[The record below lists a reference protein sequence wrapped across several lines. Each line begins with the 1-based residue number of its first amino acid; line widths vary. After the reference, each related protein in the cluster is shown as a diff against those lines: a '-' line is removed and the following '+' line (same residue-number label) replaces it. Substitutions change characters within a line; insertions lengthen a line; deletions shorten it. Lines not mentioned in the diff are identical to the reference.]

1 MTVAEV
7 GHVGEQHA
15 LLATRR
21 AAPTMTSFS
30 SIDPP
35 PVVGLL
41 LALGIGL
48 LIGLERERRKGAG
61 PDRRAAG
68 IRSFALVA
76 VGGAL
81 AQLLSE
87 PGLVAVGG
95 LLVASLAAVS
105 HFKSRSSD
113 PGLTTELALFV
124 TYLVGALVATQP
136 LLGTACGVALA
147 LLMNTRTRLHRFAT
161 HALTEQELHDG
172 LLLCAAALIV
182 LPLIPDRP
190 VAWLGEINPRPLAA
204 IAVLI
209 LALQAVSHVAV
220 RSLGPR
226 LGLVAA
232 GFFAGFASSTAAIA
246 SLGRQ
251 ARTQP
256 ERAALLAAGAAWS
269 TAATWVLAMLM
280 AAALSIEAAFALAP
294 VAVAGLGCTLAA
306 CAGLL
311 ARAPTDPMKDVG
323 STLGQGGAIRIREAI
338 AMASMLFMITLLV
351 SYSQRWFGQAGLMLS
366 VALAGLADAHSSVAS
381 LGALFAAGR
390 LPRADLI
397 LGVLLA
403 ITANSGTRLV
413 VALAAG
419 GWTSGCRVGAALASG
434 LTGAWAAW
442 AWWP

>member
-1 MTVAEV
+1 
-7 GHVGEQHA
+7 
-15 LLATRR
+15 
-21 AAPTMTSFS
+21 MTSFS
-30 SIDPP
+30 SIDPS

-48 LIGLERERRKGAG
+48 LIGLERERRKGEG

-81 AQLLSE
+81 ARLLPE

-95 LLVASLAAVS
+95 LLVAGLAAIS
-105 HFKSRSSD
+105 HFKSRSGD
-113 PGLTTELALFV
+113 PGLTSELALFV
-124 TYLVGALVATQP
+124 TYLVGVLVATEP

-147 LLMNTRTRLHRFAT
+147 LLLNTRTRLHRFAT
-161 HALTEQELHDG
+161 HVLTEQELHDG

-182 LPLIPDRP
+182 LPLVPDRP
-190 VAWLGEINPRPLAA
+190 VTWLGEINPRPLAA

-220 RSLGPR
+220 RWLGPR
-226 LGLVAA
+226 VGLSAA

-251 ARTQP
+251 ARTRP
-256 ERAALLAAGAAWS
+256 ERSGLLAAGAAWS

-280 AAALSIEAAFALAP
+280 AAALSFEAAYALAP
-294 VAVAGLGCTLAA
+294 IAVAGLACTTAA

-311 ARAPTDPMKDVG
+311 AWVPAG
-323 STLGQGGAIRIREAI
+323 SENDQESPLGQGGAIRIYEAV
-338 AMASMLFMITLLV
+338 ALASMLFVITLLV
-351 SYSQRWFGQAGLMLS
+351 SYSQRWFGHAGLMLS
-366 VALAGLADAHSSVAS
+366 VTVAGLADAHASVAS
-381 LGALFAAGR
+381 LAALFTAGR
-390 LPRADLI
+390 VPRADLV

-413 VALAAG
+413 VALVAG
-419 GWTSGCRVGAALASG
+419 GRAVGMRVGAALAFG
-434 LTGAWAAW
+434 LAGAWAAW

>member
-1 MTVAEV
+1 
-7 GHVGEQHA
+7 
-15 LLATRR
+15 
-21 AAPTMTSFS
+21 MTSFS
-30 SIDPP
+30 SIDPS

-48 LIGLERERRKGAG
+48 LIGLERERRKGEG

-81 AQLLSE
+81 ARLLSE

-95 LLVASLAAVS
+95 LLVAGLAAIS
-105 HFKSRSSD
+105 HFKSRSGD
-113 PGLTTELALFV
+113 PGLTSELALFV
-124 TYLVGALVATQP
+124 TYLVGVLVATEP

-147 LLMNTRTRLHRFAT
+147 LLLNTRTRLHRFAT
-161 HALTEQELHDG
+161 HVLTEQELHDG

-182 LPLIPDRP
+182 LPLVPDRP
-190 VAWLGEINPRPLAA
+190 VTWLGEINPRPLAA

-220 RSLGPR
+220 RWLGPR
-226 LGLVAA
+226 VGLSAA

-251 ARTQP
+251 ARTRP
-256 ERAALLAAGAAWS
+256 ERSGLLAAGAAWS

-280 AAALSIEAAFALAP
+280 AAALSFEAAYALAP
-294 VAVAGLGCTLAA
+294 IAVAGLACTTAA

-311 ARAPTDPMKDVG
+311 AWVPAG
-323 STLGQGGAIRIREAI
+323 SENDQESPLGQGGAIRIYEAV
-338 AMASMLFMITLLV
+338 ALASMLFVITLSV

-366 VALAGLADAHSSVAS
+366 VTVAGLADAHASVAS
-381 LGALFAAGR
+381 LAALFTAGR
-390 LPRADLI
+390 VPRADLV

-413 VALAAG
+413 VALVAG
-419 GWTSGCRVGAALASG
+419 GRAVGMRVGAALAFG
-434 LTGAWAAW
+434 LAGAWAAW

>member
-1 MTVAEV
+1 
-7 GHVGEQHA
+7 
-15 LLATRR
+15 
-21 AAPTMTSFS
+21 MTSFS
-30 SIDPP
+30 SIDPS

-48 LIGLERERRKGAG
+48 LIGLERERRKGEG

-81 AQLLSE
+81 ARLLSE

-95 LLVASLAAVS
+95 LLVAGLAAIS
-105 HFKSRSSD
+105 HFKSRSGD
-113 PGLTTELALFV
+113 PGLTSELALFV
-124 TYLVGALVATQP
+124 TYLVGVLVATEP

-147 LLMNTRTRLHRFAT
+147 LLLNTRTRLHRFAT
-161 HALTEQELHDG
+161 HVLTEQELHDG

-182 LPLIPDRP
+182 LPLVPDRP
-190 VAWLGEINPRPLAA
+190 VTWLGEINPRPLAA
-204 IAVLI
+204 IVVLI

-220 RSLGPR
+220 RWLGPR
-226 LGLVAA
+226 VGLSAA

-251 ARTQP
+251 ARTRP
-256 ERAALLAAGAAWS
+256 ERTGLLAAGAAWS

-280 AAALSIEAAFALAP
+280 AAALSFEAAYALAP
-294 VAVAGLGCTLAA
+294 IAVAGLACTTAA

-311 ARAPTDPMKDVG
+311 ARVPAGSEKDQE
-323 STLGQGGAIRIREAI
+323 SPLGQGGAIRIYEAV
-338 AMASMLFMITLLV
+338 ALASMLFVITLSV

-366 VALAGLADAHSSVAS
+366 VTVAGLADAHASVAS
-381 LGALFAAGR
+381 LAALFTAGR
-390 LPRADLI
+390 VPRADLV

-413 VALAAG
+413 VALVAG
-419 GWTSGCRVGAALASG
+419 GRAVGMRVGAALAFG
-434 LTGAWAAW
+434 LAGAWAAW

>member
-1 MTVAEV
+1 
-7 GHVGEQHA
+7 
-15 LLATRR
+15 
-21 AAPTMTSFS
+21 MTSFS
-30 SIDPP
+30 SIDPS
-35 PVVGLL
+35 PVVGLM

-48 LIGLERERRKGAG
+48 LIGLERERRKGEG
-61 PDRRAAG
+61 PNRRAAG

-95 LLVASLAAVS
+95 LLVAGLAAIS
-105 HFKSRSSD
+105 HFRSRSSD
-113 PGLTTELALFV
+113 PGLTSELALFV
-124 TYLVGALVATQP
+124 TYLVGVLVATEP

-147 LLMNTRTRLHRFAT
+147 LLLNTRTRLHRFAT
-161 HALTEQELHDG
+161 HVLTEQELHDG
-172 LLLCAAALIV
+172 LLLCAAALIA
-182 LPLIPDRP
+182 LPLVPDRP

-209 LALQAVSHVAV
+209 LALQAVSHIAV
-220 RSLGPR
+220 RWLGPR
-226 LGLVAA
+226 VGLVAA

-256 ERAALLAAGAAWS
+256 ARAGLLAAGAAWS

-294 VAVAGLGCTLAA
+294 IAVAGLACTLAA

-311 ARAPTDPMKDVG
+311 ARAPADARNGEASP
-323 STLGQGGAIRIREAI
+323 LGRGGAIRIREAV
-338 AMASMLFMITLLV
+338 ALASMLFVVTLAV
-351 SYSQRWFGQAGLMLS
+351 SYSQRWFGQAGLMTS
-366 VALAGLADAHSSVAS
+366 VTVAGLADAHASVAS
-381 LGALFAAGR
+381 LAALFAAGR

-403 ITANSGTRLV
+403 ITANSGTRFV
-413 VALAAG
+413 VALVAG
-419 GWTSGCRVGAALASG
+419 GWATGLRVGAALASG
-434 LTGAWAAW
+434 LAGAWAAW